1 MADAMDTRGGAT
13 QGDAE
18 CTIDALARR
27 YRPGLVRYFF
37 RHLGSRDDAEDLAQE
52 VFVRFAQQRTGRIVS
67 FEAFLFQIAA
77 NLLRDRFRRNRTH
90 HVSQH
95 FALDGHAD
103 NLLGEVP
110 SEEAVYEEQE
120 RWQAFLK
127 VLEELPPKC
136 RTVFLLQ
143 RFEGMTYS
151 AIAQRLAISVSA
163 VEKHMMRAMLH
174 FDARLDA
181 P

>member
-1 MADAMDTRGGAT
+1 MADATDICGSAT
-13 QGDAE
+13 ESDAD

-27 YRPGLVRYFF
+27 YRPGLVRYFS
-37 RHLGSRDDAEDLAQE
+37 RHLGNRDDAEDLAQE
-52 VFVRFAQQRTGRIVS
+52 VFVRFVQHRAGRIDS

-90 HVSQH
+90 HAPQH
-95 FALDGHAD
+95 FALNECAETV
-103 NLLGEVP
+103 LGEVP
-110 SEEAVYEEQE
+110 SEESVYEEQE
-120 RWQAFLK
+120 RWQAFLD
-127 VLEELPPKC
+127 VLEELPSKC

-143 RFEGMTYS
+143 RFEGMTYG

-163 VEKHMMRAMLH
+163 VEKHMMKAMLH
-174 FDARLDA
+174 FDARLHV